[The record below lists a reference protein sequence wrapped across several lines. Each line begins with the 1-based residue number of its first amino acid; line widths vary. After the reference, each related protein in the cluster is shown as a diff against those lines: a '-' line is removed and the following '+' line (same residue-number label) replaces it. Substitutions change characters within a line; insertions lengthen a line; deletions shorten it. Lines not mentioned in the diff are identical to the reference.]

1 MTNSAAVLADAAAY
15 AAAVEEASRA
25 AAAYYATGESTLDD
39 DAYDRL
45 ARGIAAYEAAHPD
58 EIHESS
64 PTGKVAGGAAVGDV
78 PHTVPML
85 SLDNVFSAEQF
96 VSWTASLERR
106 IGRPV
111 AAWSV
116 EPKLDG
122 LAVAARYRAGRLERL
137 ITRGDGTAGED
148 VSHAAAAVVGLPERL
163 YAPVTLEVR
172 GEILMTNEQF
182 EQGNAIRTEHGG
194 APSPTR
200 ATELRAPCAPRTGP
214 TGWRRRSSRTG
225 PCRSPVRGDHQDPH
239 RAAPQRTP
247 RVRRGARRAHGRG
260 HGGGAGPG
268 VHRGGVQARVEE
280 IAALRAALPFGIDGI
295 VIKADLAADQREA
308 GSGTR
313 APRWAIAHKL
323 PAVEKITRLL
333 SVEWNVGRTG
343 IIAPRAVL
351 EPVEIDGSTV
361 GYATLHNPADITRRD
376 LRLGDQVM
384 VYKAGDIIPR
394 IEAPVAHLRTG
405 DETPIAFPESC
416 PQCGSEIDM
425 SEQRWRCARGRNCRL
440 VASVSY
446 AAGRD
451 QLDIE
456 GLGATRVVQLVD
468 AGLVTD
474 FADLFTLERDQL
486 LALDRMGETSTDNLL
501 AAIETARSRPLS
513 RVFCALGV
521 RGTGRSMS
529 RRIARYFAT
538 MDRIVA
544 ADAES
549 LQRVDG
555 IGKEKAAA
563 VVEELAELAPLIGK
577 LVRAGVTM
585 TEPGATPPPE
595 PGTEE
600 QEGAGAGAELPL
612 AGMKVVVTGAMT
624 GALEKLSRNQMNE
637 LIERAGGKSS
647 SSVSART
654 SLLVAGE
661 KAGSKRTKAEGLGI
675 RIADPEEFAELLADF
690 LTGRA
695 GRSRRPG
702 QPGGPAR
709 PARPWGLSRW
719 RRPLWRWPPWQRLWR
734 RPRLGGTPGR
744 RRSCRPCRRRRP
756 GRPCGP
762 CRSRGWSGPLSG
774 ARPELTGSAFES
786 VRKWLSLTRYCIVRA
801 WPCLAISGPMG
812 AWTAVDG
819 RPGVRGDAFSVRRTA
834 TQPCRPPAGPP
845 RQGARAARRRPRPVR

>member
-1 MTNSAAVLADAAAY
+1 MVAMTNSAAVLADTAAY
-15 AAAVEEASRA
+15 AAAVEQASVA
-25 AAAYYATGESTLDD
+25 AAAYYATGESALDD

-45 ARGIAAYEAAHPD
+45 ARGIAAYEADHP
-58 EIHESS
+58 EEVLAAS

-96 VSWTASLERR
+96 ATWTASLERR

-111 AAWSV
+111 NAWSV

-122 LAVAARYRAGRLERL
+122 LAVAARYRDGRFERL

-148 VSHAAAAVVGLPERL
+148 VSHAAGAVVGLPERL
-163 YAPVTLEVR
+163 AEPVTIEVR
-172 GEILMTNEQF
+172 GEILMTNDQF
-182 EQGNAIRTEHGG
+182 DQGNAIRTEHGG
-194 APSPTR
+194 APFANPRNGAAGT
-200 ATELRAPCAPRTGP
+200 LRAKDRAYRVETTFFAYGALPLPDSGELGETLAEL
-214 TGWRRRSSRTG
+214 
-225 PCRSPVRGDHQDPH
+225 PH
-239 RAAPQRTP
+239 SE
-247 RVRRGARRAHGRG
+247 VLSYV
-260 HGGGAGPG
+260 AGLG
-268 VHRGGVQARVEE
+268 VHTAAGTDVAPVLAATVEEVQARVDA
-280 IAALRAALPFGIDGI
+280 IGSLRAALPFGIDGI

-313 APRWAIAHKL
+313 APRWAIAYKL

-394 IEAPVAHLRTG
+394 IEAPVVHLRTG

-416 PQCGSEIDM
+416 PQCGSDIDT
-425 SEQRWRCARGRNCRL
+425 SEQRWRCTRGRNCRL

-456 GLGATRVVQLVD
+456 GLGSTRVVQLVD
-468 AGLVTD
+468 AGLVAD
-474 FADLFTLERDQL
+474 FADLFTLEREQL

-501 AAIETARSRPLS
+501 AAIETARTRPLS

-544 ADAES
+544 ADVET

-563 VVEELAELAPLIGK
+563 VVAELVELAPLIDK
-577 LVRAGVTM
+577 LVAAGVSM

-600 QEGAGAGAELPL
+600 EAAAGADSEAVGGTGSALPL
-612 AGMKVVVTGAMT
+612 AGMTVVVTGAMS

-647 SSVSART
+647 SSVSRRT
-654 SLLVAGE
+654 SLLVAGD
-661 KAGSKRTKAEGLGI
+661 KAGSKRTKAEDLGV
-675 RIADPEEFAELLADF
+675 RIAVPEEFAELVGAFLA
-690 LTGRA
+690 A
-695 GRSRRPG
+695 GED
-702 QPGGPAR
+702 
-709 PARPWGLSRW
+709 
-719 RRPLWRWPPWQRLWR
+719 
-734 RPRLGGTPGR
+734 T
-744 RRSCRPCRRRRP
+744 
-756 GRPCGP
+756 
-762 CRSRGWSGPLSG
+762 
-774 ARPELTGSAFES
+774 
-786 VRKWLSLTRYCIVRA
+786 
-801 WPCLAISGPMG
+801 
-812 AWTAVDG
+812 
-819 RPGVRGDAFSVRRTA
+819 
-834 TQPCRPPAGPP
+834 
-845 RQGARAARRRPRPVR
+845 